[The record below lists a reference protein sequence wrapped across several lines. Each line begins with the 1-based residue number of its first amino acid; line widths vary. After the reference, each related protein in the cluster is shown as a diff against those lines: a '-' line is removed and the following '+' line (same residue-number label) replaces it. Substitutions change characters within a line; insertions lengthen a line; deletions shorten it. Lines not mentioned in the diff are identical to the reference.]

1 MSAVTG
7 GFAMQEYRHEN
18 PAIITKPAFLTKEIA
33 TVLNS
38 VYNGVLIV
46 NSEGRIAL
54 INNAAVSIIGFA
66 AETMIGRPVDDV
78 LPNTKLLR
86 VLETGI
92 AEINQQMKLGQKVIL
107 TNRSPIY
114 EERGNKV
121 IGAVAIFQNIT
132 ELTAVITELEDVK
145 KLTSTLESILETLE
159 EGIVVVD
166 KQGII
171 TKMNRAYGN
180 FLGLNPQ
187 DVVGKHIVNVIPNTR
202 MHLVAQDGKAEFAK
216 FQQINNN
223 VCVVT
228 RLPILKDGEII
239 GAVGNVLFQDVKDVR
254 VLASKLNKL
263 QSELEFYKEEF
274 SKVNVGKYTF
284 ESIIGNNE
292 QMVWL
297 KNISLKAAKGNSTVL
312 ILGESGTGKEL
323 FAHAIHNAS
332 SRQQGPLIKVNCAA
346 LPEPLLEAELFGYE
360 EGAFTGARKGGKPGK
375 FELANGGTILL
386 DEIGELPISMQV
398 KLLRVLQE
406 REVDRVGG
414 TTPIKL
420 NIRIIAATNRDL
432 EKMIEQNHFR
442 QDLYY
447 RLNVFTLSIPPLR
460 ERLDDIPALCE
471 ILLKKIN
478 SQVEHWV
485 EAISPAAL
493 ELLMKYNWPGN
504 VRELENVLE
513 RTINLMDDETI
524 IYPEH
529 LPPILKKNQIA
540 LSAEDNSVAFDLEMV
555 VNKAEQQAMKRA
567 LTASGGNKTK
577 AAKLLGVHRSAF
589 YQKMRKYNMD
599 IDAPCQ

>member
-1 MSAVTG
+1 
-7 GFAMQEYRHEN
+7 MQEYRHEN
-18 PAIITKPAFLTKEIA
+18 PATFTKPAFLTKEIA

-46 NSEGRIAL
+46 NREGQIAL
-54 INNAAVSIIGFA
+54 INNAAVSIIGLA
-66 AETMIGRPVDDV
+66 AETMIGQPVDDV

-92 AEINQQMKLGQKVIL
+92 AEINQHMKLGQKVIL

-114 EERGNKV
+114 EEQGIEV

-132 ELTAVITELEDVK
+132 ELTAVVTELEDVK

-159 EGIVVVD
+159 EGIVVID

-228 RLPILKDGEII
+228 RIPILKDGEII

-284 ESIIGNNE
+284 ESIIGNNQ

-297 KNISLKAAKGNSTVL
+297 KNISLKAAKGTSTVL
-312 ILGESGTGKEL
+312 ILGESGTWKEL
-323 FAHAIHNAS
+323 FAHAIHNGSA
-332 SRQQGPLIKVNCAA
+332 RQQGPLIKVNCAA
-346 LPEPLLEAELFGYE
+346 LPDALLEAELFGYE

-420 NIRIIAATNRDL
+420 NIRIIAATNRNL

-478 SQVEHWV
+478 RQVEHWV

-493 ELLMKYNWPGN
+493 ELLMKYHWPGN

-529 LPPILKKNQIA
+529 LPPILKKNQTA

-555 VNKAEQQAMKRA
+555 VNHAEQQAMKRA
-567 LTASGGNKTK
+567 LAAAGGNKTK

-589 YQKMRKYNMD
+589 YQKMRKYNME
-599 IDAPCQ
+599 IDAQS